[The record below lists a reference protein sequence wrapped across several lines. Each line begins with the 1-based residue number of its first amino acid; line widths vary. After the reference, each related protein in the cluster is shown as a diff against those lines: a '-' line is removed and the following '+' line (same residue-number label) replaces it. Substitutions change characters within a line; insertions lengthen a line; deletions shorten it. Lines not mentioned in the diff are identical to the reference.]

1 MDAKETILM
10 NERKNEKGVTAV
22 EYAIM
27 LFLVAIAVVAVGQ
40 GLGGAVDGILTQI
53 ETALAP

>member
-27 LFLVAIAVVAVGQ
+27 LFLVAVAVVLVGQ
-40 GLGGAVDGILTQI
+40 GLGGAVDGIMTQVQ
-53 ETALAP
+53 TGLGY

>member
-27 LFLVAIAVVAVGQ
+27 LFLVSVAVVLVGQ
-40 GLGGAVDGILTQI
+40 GLGGAVDGIMTQVQ
-53 ETALAP
+53 TGLGY